1 METERQAVKRIKV
14 LGMPVDAADP
24 EVAARALAEM
34 LDNGQNN
41 QVVFLSTRGLL
52 RARRDPELARCLR
65 EAALVLPVSRALVRG
80 ARFLG
85 AGALSLYNE
94 FESVIR
100 ILTVVEKA
108 QGAVY
113 LLGARKGTLEAAEDN
128 LRGSFHGIRV
138 VGRYFGFYQKGIEAS
153 IVTAIKKSAPHLLLV
168 GSGVAGTGEVDP
180 APQEGAESR
189 HLAVRGQLLRGLR
202 RRGEAGVE
210 ETARGRPRGAV
221 GVLAPSLEGRGG
233 VPLPVVPGS
242 PADLQGLPAVAPSRP
257 EPATGRTASGTRR
270 LP

>member
-1 METERQAVKRIKV
+1 VETERRAVKRIKV

-24 EVAARALAEM
+24 EVAARALGEM

-85 AGALSLYNE
+85 AGTLSLYNE
-94 FESVIR
+94 FEFVIR
-100 ILTVVEKA
+100 TLSVVEKA

-113 LLGARKGTLEAAEDN
+113 LLGARKGTLEAAEEN

-138 VGRYFGFYQKGIEAS
+138 VGRYFGFFQKGFEAS

-168 GSGVAGTGEVDP
+168 GSGVAGREKWIQRHRKELNPGISLYAGSCFEVFAGEEK
-180 APQEGAESR
+180 QMS
-189 HLAVRGQLLRGLR
+189 
-202 RRGEAGVE
+202 
-210 ETARGRPRGAV
+210 
-221 GVLAPSLEGRGG
+221 
-233 VPLPVVPGS
+233 
-242 PADLQGLPAVAPSRP
+242 
-257 EPATGRTASGTRR
+257 RR
-270 LP
+270 LHAAGLGELSGFWRRPWKAAALFPYLWYLLLLLAFRIFRL